1 MELDE
6 AENLIYSN
14 HIERGAVVHGFSYS
28 EYDGKLDLYIADY
41 KRASEEET
49 IAPKDAEA
57 VLQRVYNF
65 ADKFTGAQSNKL
77 NIEDDAYDL
86 VEIMRSSDINLIRF
100 FLFTDRKCS
109 IEQSQ
114 DIEIKGIPAQTH
126 IWDIKRSLGCNQ
138 TIVLKTTLILKSD
151 YGYSHLSC
159 SSAGQN
165 DSDIETYLCV
175 VPGNL
180 LADIYMNFTTRLIER
195 NVFIF
200 IIYLS

>member
-1 MELDE
+1 MERQSFETINALQNHIALEVDSILEVNEDGGLPHLIFLSWCIDELVELDE

-41 KRASEEET
+41 KRASERET

-100 FLFTDRKCS
+100 FYSR
-109 IEQSQ
+109 
-114 DIEIKGIPAQTH
+114 
-126 IWDIKRSLGCNQ
+126 
-138 TIVLKTTLILKSD
+138 IVNVASSNLKTLKLREYLLKLIS
-151 YGYSHLSC
+151 G
-159 SSAGQN
+159 
-165 DSDIETYLCV
+165 I
-175 VPGNL
+175 
-180 LADIYMNFTTRLIER
+180 
-195 NVFIF
+195 
-200 IIYLS
+200 